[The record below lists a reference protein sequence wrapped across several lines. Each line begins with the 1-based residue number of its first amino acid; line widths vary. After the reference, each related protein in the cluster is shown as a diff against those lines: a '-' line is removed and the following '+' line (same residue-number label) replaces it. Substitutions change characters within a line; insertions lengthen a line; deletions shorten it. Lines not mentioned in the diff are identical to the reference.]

1 MSLLEKVSEQMK
13 EAMRAK
19 EAVRLGALRLIKSEL
34 KKTEI
39 DQATELTDEMGLK
52 VIGTMAKQARDS
64 IEQFRSG
71 DRDDLAEKEE
81 AELAVIEAF
90 LPEAISEE
98 QVERIIEE
106 TLADI
111 SDIDPGK
118 IGMVIGKVMGA
129 IKATGLTFDGKA
141 VNERVRQRLSS

>member
-1 MSLLEKVSEQMK
+1 MSLLEKISEQMK
-13 EAMRAK
+13 DAMRAK
-19 EAVRLGALRLIKSEL
+19 ETLRLGALRLIKSEL

-39 DQATELTDEMGLK
+39 DQAKELTPEMELK
-52 VIGTMAKQARDS
+52 VIGRMAKQARDS

-71 DRDDLAEKEE
+71 ERHDLADKEE

-90 LPEAISEE
+90 LPEAIGGE
-98 QVERIIEE
+98 QIDRIIEE
-106 TLADI
+106 TLAEIGDV
-111 SDIDPGK
+111 DPGK
-118 IGMVIGKVMGA
+118 TGMAIGKVMAA